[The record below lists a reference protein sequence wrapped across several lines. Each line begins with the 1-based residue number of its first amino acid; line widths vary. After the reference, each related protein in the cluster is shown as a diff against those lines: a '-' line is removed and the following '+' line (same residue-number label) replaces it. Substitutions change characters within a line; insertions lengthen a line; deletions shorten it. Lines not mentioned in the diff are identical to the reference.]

1 MTSLF
6 CLQWLVCDTIVK
18 TTTYVASAPP
28 ENKQRLDSVRDQRE
42 HHYKKN
48 VFKGVTTSKDL
59 AAVFSDQFIEVETR
73 ELFAQEFA
81 GPLKNILNHMEH
93 NGGMAADNVFAGA
106 PIRTQT
112 GGMTHLQR

>member
-1 MTSLF
+1 VVVGKLITAALLTCTRISTCVPSHEHVVL
-6 CLQWLVCDTIVK
+6 IVHFECNVHAHV
-18 TTTYVASAPP
+18 T
-28 ENKQRLDSVRDQRE
+28 
-42 HHYKKN
+42 KKN

-59 AAVFSDQFIEVETR
+59 AAVFSEQVFEVETR

-81 GPLKNILNHMEH
+81 GRLKDILNHMEH

>member
-1 MTSLF
+1 M
-6 CLQWLVCDTIVK
+6 
-18 TTTYVASAPP
+18 
-28 ENKQRLDSVRDQRE
+28 
-42 HHYKKN
+42 
-48 VFKGVTTSKDL
+48 FKGVTTSKDL
-59 AAVFSDQFIEVETR
+59 AAVFSDQVFEVETK

-81 GPLKNILNHMEH
+81 GRLKDILNHMEH

>member
-1 MTSLF
+1 MLR
-6 CLQWLVCDTIVK
+6 LLHQKANKDWILYAIK
-18 TTTYVASAPP
+18 GNTTT
-28 ENKQRLDSVRDQRE
+28 
-42 HHYKKN
+42 KKN

-59 AAVFSDQFIEVETR
+59 AAVFSEQVFEVETK

-81 GPLKNILNHMEH
+81 GRLKDILNHMEH

>member
-1 MTSLF
+1 MLR
-6 CLQWLVCDTIVK
+6 LLHQKAHKDWILYAIK
-18 TTTYVASAPP
+18 GNTTT
-28 ENKQRLDSVRDQRE
+28 
-42 HHYKKN
+42 KKN

-59 AAVFSDQFIEVETR
+59 AAVFSEQVFEVETK

-81 GPLKNILNHMEH
+81 GRLKDILNHMEH